1 MKTISGIEFASE
13 HNGTDVFRL
22 IELAY
27 EQGRKDGHSDQ
38 LEKVVAEL
46 KSLLIQDQPAAIP
59 IGVDKDKMEKAVF
72 GYPEKSKK
80 PKAGAH
86 PMAEMIKQMARE
98 GKGLQEIMKAA
109 GCSEPT
115 ARKYMKEV
123 QDGNDKTTN
132 NTTNA

>member
-1 MKTISGIEFASE
+1 MIVFNAESFLAE
-13 HNGTDVFRL
+13 HKGADIFEVL
-22 IELAY
+22 QMAY
-27 EQGRKDGHSDQ
+27 DQGRKDGHSDQ

-59 IGVDKDKMEKAVF
+59 IEVDKDKLEKAVF
-72 GYPEKSKK
+72 GYPAKKK

-86 PMAEMIKQMARE
+86 PKAELMKEMARS
-98 GKGLQEIMKAA
+98 GAPLSEIMKAA

>member
-1 MKTISGIEFASE
+1 MIVFNAESFLAE
-13 HNGTDVFRL
+13 HKGTDIFEVL
-22 IELAY
+22 QMAY
-27 EQGRKDGHSDQ
+27 DQGRKDGHSDQ

-46 KSLLIQDQPAAIP
+46 KGLLSQDPEEKPAPAQT
-59 IGVDKDKMEKAVF
+59 EESTF
-72 GYPEKSKK
+72 GYPAKKK

-86 PMAEMIKQMARE
+86 PKAELMKEMARS
-98 GKGLQEIMKAA
+98 GAPLSEIMKAA